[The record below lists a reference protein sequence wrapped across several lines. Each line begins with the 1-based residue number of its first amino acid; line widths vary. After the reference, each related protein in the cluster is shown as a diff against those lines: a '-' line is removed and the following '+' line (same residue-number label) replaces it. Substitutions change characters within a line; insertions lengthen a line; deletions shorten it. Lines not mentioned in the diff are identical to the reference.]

1 MFYKDNNDIYE
12 TNKGKLFFNR
22 SINITAADKRWIQWI
37 SEPDTDCRVIQ
48 FLPKLKVWSDDIH
61 SQSQSNEMA
70 VSSWT
75 GFWNS
80 YCRQM
85 IYLVTMTCQI
95 VNSFKLRD
103 RKEVWTS
110 EVWKNYCCFIFTHE
124 NKWISDHWWHKEFT

>member
-61 SQSQSNEMA
+61 SQSILHIN
-70 VSSWT
+70 
-75 GFWNS
+75 F
-80 YCRQM
+80 Y
-85 IYLVTMTCQI
+85 
-95 VNSFKLRD
+95 
-103 RKEVWTS
+103 
-110 EVWKNYCCFIFTHE
+110 NYIDKSLLLASLQRAKPGKD
-124 NKWISDHWWHKEFT
+124 NPV